1 MRDRFGYRRTADL
14 AQHQGRPKEKVD
26 RRALDFQPDAVEV
39 ELRRVPAAAR
49 VALYAILLIIATAIV
64 WAWWAKIDRTVTARG
79 KLVSQSRTIVK
90 QPYRPSVI
98 RTLDVRAGDV
108 VQEGDII
115 ASLDP
120 TLTEADQG
128 QLLAKAALLSAELS
142 RLDAESAGVD
152 FAPRAAERDAVIQ
165 QVALF
170 QRRELEK
177 AAALEGF
184 EARLKTL
191 ESQAAVAAAQEAQIV
206 ASLALA
212 DSKLQTAIR
221 LVQRNAGSMITQ
233 QEAETEVE
241 KLKAQRREKIEEA
254 EGYRRQQRVVE
265 NERLQYL
272 SSRATQVEDR
282 RLEVKNELE
291 QLRFEIQKANRVA
304 EFDAFY
310 AETDGVIMD
319 VTQKS
324 VGSIVETAEVL
335 FTLVPTDEGL
345 DIELE
350 LSAEDIG
357 WVHLGQ
363 AVRAKLDPFPFQRH
377 GTMQGE
383 LISISPDAFQR
394 EMNGRTEVYYR
405 VRVAITDNRL
415 RNLPEGFRL
424 VPGITTTAEIR
435 IGERTVLSYLT
446 DPFHRALDE
455 SLKEPN

>member
-142 RLDAESAGVD
+142 RLDAESAGAD
-152 FAPRAAERDAVIQ
+152 FAPQAGERDAVIQ

-394 EMNGRTEVYYR
+394 EINGRTEVYYR

>member
-1 MRDRFGYRRTADL
+1 MPDAFEYRRTADL
-14 AQHQGRPKEKVD
+14 VQHKGRPTEKVD

-39 ELRRVPAAAR
+39 ELRRVPVAAR
-49 VALYAILLIIATAIV
+49 VALYSILLLIFTAIA
-64 WAWWAKIDRTVTARG
+64 WAWWAEIDRTVTARG
-79 KLVSQSRTIVK
+79 KLISQSRTIVK
-90 QPYRPSVI
+90 QPYQSSVI
-98 RTLDVRAGDV
+98 RSLDVRAGDV
-108 VQEGDII
+108 VRAGDMI

-128 QLLAKAALLSAELS
+128 QLLARAALLGAELA
-142 RLDAESAGVD
+142 RLEAESAETPFIPENTD
-152 FAPRAAERDAVIQ
+152 DDAVAQ
-165 QVALF
+165 QVALS

-177 AAALEGF
+177 AAAIEGF
-184 EARLKTL
+184 GARLKTL

-212 DSKLQTAIR
+212 ETKLETAIR

-241 KLKAQRREKIEEA
+241 KLQAQRREKIEEA
-254 EGYRRQQRVVE
+254 NGYRRQQRVVE

-282 RLEVKNELE
+282 RLEVKNDLE
-291 QLRFEIQKANRVA
+291 QLQFEIRKANRVA

-310 AETDGVIMD
+310 AEADGVIMD

-324 VGSIVETAEVL
+324 VGSVVETAEVL
-335 FTLVPTDEGL
+335 FTLVPTNEGL

-377 GTMQGE
+377 GTLQGE
-383 LISISPDAFQR
+383 LTSISPDAFQR
-394 EMNGRTEVYYR
+394 DTNGRTEVYYR
-405 VRVAITDNRL
+405 VRVAITDNAL

-424 VPGITTTAEIR
+424 VPGITSTAEIR
-435 IGERTVLSYLT
+435 IGSRTVLSYLT

-455 SLKEPN
+455 SLREPN

>member
-1 MRDRFGYRRTADL
+1 MPDRFGYRRTAEL
-14 AQHQGRPKEKVD
+14 ARQEGRPRAAVD

-39 ELRRVPAAAR
+39 ELRRVPGAAR
-49 VALYAILLIIATAIV
+49 VALYTILAVIAAAIL
-64 WAWWAKIDRTVTARG
+64 WAWWAEIDRTVSARG

-108 VQEGDII
+108 VQKGDII

-128 QLLAKAALLSAELS
+128 QLQARAALLSAELA
-142 RLDAESAGVD
+142 RLEAESAGER
-152 FAPRAAERDAVIQ
+152 FAPEVAGRDAVAQ
-165 QVALF
+165 QAALL
-170 QRRELEK
+170 QTRELEK

-184 EARLKTL
+184 AARLKTL
-191 ESQAAVAAAQEAQIV
+191 DSQAAVAAAQEAQIV
-206 ASLALA
+206 ASLTLA
-212 DSKLQTAIR
+212 ETKLETAAR
-221 LVQRNAGSMITQ
+221 LVARNAGSQITR

-241 KLKAQRREKIEEA
+241 KLKAQQREKIEEA

-272 SSRATQVEDR
+272 SSRATEVEDR

-291 QLRFEIQKANRVA
+291 QLQFEIRKANRVA

-324 VGSIVETAEVL
+324 VGSVVETAEVL

-377 GTMQGE
+377 GTLRGE
-383 LISISPDAFQR
+383 LTSISPDAFQR

-405 VRVAITDNRL
+405 VRVAITEDQL

-435 IGERTVLSYLT
+435 IGDRTVLSYLT

-455 SLKEPN
+455 SLREPN

>member
-142 RLDAESAGVD
+142 RLDAESAGAD

-221 LVQRNAGSMITQ
+221 LVQRKAGSMITQ

-405 VRVAITDNRL
+405 VRVAITENRL

>member
-39 ELRRVPAAAR
+39 ELRRVPVAAR

-64 WAWWAKIDRTVTARG
+64 WAWWAEVDRTVTARG

-90 QPYRPSVI
+90 QPYRASVI

-108 VQEGDII
+108 VRAGDII

-142 RLDAESAGVD
+142 RLDAESAGVV
-152 FAPRAAERDAVIQ
+152 FAPQALDREAVIQ

-184 EARLKTL
+184 GARLKTL

-206 ASLALA
+206 ASQALA
-212 DSKLQTAIR
+212 DTKLQTAIQ
-221 LVQRNAGSMITQ
+221 LVQRNAGSKITQ

-241 KLKAQRREKIEEA
+241 KLKAQRREKVEET

-282 RLEVKNELE
+282 RLEVRNELE
-291 QLRFEIQKANRVA
+291 QLRFEIQKADRVA

-324 VGSIVETAEVL
+324 VGSVVETAEVL

-377 GTMQGE
+377 GTMQGQ
-383 LISISPDAFQR
+383 LTSISPDAFQR

-405 VRVAITDNRL
+405 VRVAITDNKL

-424 VPGITTTAEIR
+424 VPGITTTAEIQ
-435 IGERTVLSYLT
+435 IGDRTVLSYLT

>member
-142 RLDAESAGVD
+142 RLDAESAGAD

-394 EMNGRTEVYYR
+394 EINGRTEVYYR

>member
-1 MRDRFGYRRTADL
+1 MPDRFGYRRTADL
-14 AQHQGRPKEKVD
+14 AQHHGRPKEKVD

-49 VALYAILLIIATAIV
+49 VALYTILLIIATAIV
-64 WAWWAKIDRTVTARG
+64 WAWWAEVDRTVTARG

-90 QPYRPSVI
+90 QPYRASVI

-108 VQEGDII
+108 VREGDII

-142 RLDAESAGVD
+142 RLDAESAGAV
-152 FAPRAAERDAVIQ
+152 FAPRALDRDAVIQ

-184 EARLKTL
+184 GARLKTL

-206 ASLALA
+206 ASQALA
-212 DSKLQTAIR
+212 DTKLQTAIQ
-221 LVQRNAGSMITQ
+221 LVQRNAGSKITQ

-324 VGSIVETAEVL
+324 VGSVVETAEVL

-383 LISISPDAFQR
+383 LTSISPDAFQR

-405 VRVAITDNRL
+405 VRVAITDNLL

-435 IGERTVLSYLT
+435 IGDRTVLSYLT